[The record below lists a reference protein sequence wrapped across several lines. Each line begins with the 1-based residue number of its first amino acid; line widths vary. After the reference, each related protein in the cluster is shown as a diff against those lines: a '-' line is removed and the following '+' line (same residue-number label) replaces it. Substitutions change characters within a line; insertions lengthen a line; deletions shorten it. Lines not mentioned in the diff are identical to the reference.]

1 MTRGCIHFCRTTPL
15 LSDLLIL
22 AYQEKL
28 PVLALRGSNKKVLE
42 TIKVSRVACL
52 GIKNVSFSSLLDEHR
67 LTSPPSR

>member
-1 MTRGCIHFCRTTPL
+1 MMRECIHFCRTTPL

-42 TIKVSRVACL
+42 TIKVSRAVCI
-52 GIKNVSFSSLLDEHR
+52 GIKNVSFPSFLDEHR

>member
-1 MTRGCIHFCRTTPL
+1 MMRECIHFCRTTPL

-42 TIKVSRVACL
+42 TIKVSRVACI